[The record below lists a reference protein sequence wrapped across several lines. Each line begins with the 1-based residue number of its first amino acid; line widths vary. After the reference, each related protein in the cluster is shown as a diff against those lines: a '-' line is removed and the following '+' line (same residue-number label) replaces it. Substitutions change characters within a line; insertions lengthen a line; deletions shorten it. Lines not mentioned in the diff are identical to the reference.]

1 MANERNWKNNYA
13 RAIYDKIF
21 HHFQGA
27 IFLHEFAEN
36 SAKYGIQ
43 HLQHILLSE
52 LLLLK
57 DLRINIFEG
66 TSSIIR
72 RLNEKRVLII
82 LDDVNHGNQLDAL
95 AKSHDWFGAGSR
107 IIITTKDKHMLLRYK
122 VDKIYKVWELEDSA
136 THTALGGRIMMHQL
150 IHEMGWH
157 IVCKEASNNL
167 GKYTRLW
174 NPEHIHHALS
184 KVGQV
189 YPAAAL
195 FARSEAVE
203 GMWLHL
209 PIPKETN
216 VGEDAFKYR
225 DNLRLLKIHNAGV
238 SLAHD
243 FLPNNLIWLHWHGYP
258 MKSLPASFQAK
269 RLACLKTQYS
279 RNAHL
284 WKGIKDIPSVETL
297 SAMSPPQ
304 SASEYTCSLKSSM
317 GVTRS
322 PSWMVPRGDE
332 EYISHLSNGDLMVL
346 A

>member
-122 VDKIYKVWELEDSA
+122 VDKIYKV
-136 THTALGGRIMMHQL
+136 T
-150 IHEMGWH
+150 
-157 IVCKEASNNL
+157 
-167 GKYTRLW
+167 
-174 NPEHIHHALS
+174 
-184 KVGQV
+184 
-189 YPAAAL
+189 
-195 FARSEAVE
+195 EAVE

-284 WKGIKDIPSVETL
+284 WKGIKVLDKLKFLNL
-297 SAMSPPQ
+297 SHSQ
-304 SASEYTCSLKSSM
+304 KQVTCPDFT
-317 GVTRS
+317 GVPNLEKLILEDCCIMEILS
-322 PSWMVPRGDE
+322 FENKFKDE
-332 EYISHLSNGDLMVL
+332 C
-346 A
+346 AF